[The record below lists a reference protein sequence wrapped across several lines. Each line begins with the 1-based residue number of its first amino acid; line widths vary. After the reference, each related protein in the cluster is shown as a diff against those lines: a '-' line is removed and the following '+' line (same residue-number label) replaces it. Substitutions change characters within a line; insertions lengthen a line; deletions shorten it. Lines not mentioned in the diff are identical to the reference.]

1 MTGWIKADRWDPSAP
16 DPDHAGE
23 IYISVDNVQA
33 VYEEVMDNGD
43 IVTVINMIT
52 GQFEVSD
59 DADEVLKKIRLSRP
73 TRT

>member
-1 MTGWIKADRWDPSAP
+1 M
-16 DPDHAGE
+16 
-23 IYISVDNVQA
+23 DNVQA

-43 IVTVINMIT
+43 IVTVIDMIT